1 MSKPIRKI
9 VRMLPSI
16 DASYGARIGDGWDV
30 NARLRRSTQDTFM
43 RRYKFDGDTKL
54 TVKGRRGASEAEPLL
69 SGRGILT
76 FRVLNSADTPEKEPT
91 VLPHVFYEKVRPGLR
106 PGQRIKTEISA
117 IQVDNDDQHDLSRWV
132 GNVEMHDEIK
142 TLACCHRP
150 AGGRDRKLLQHPEE
164 ACQRDNKTDDLGR
177 VTPQLSAGW
186 RMPLAL
192 TSVESISRSRNR
204 RCSLPMLAGQT

>member
-1 MSKPIRKI
+1 MQ
-9 VRMLPSI
+9 
-16 DASYGARIGDGWDV
+16 GC
-30 NARLRRSTQDTFM
+30 N
-43 RRYKFDGDTKL
+43 
-54 TVKGRRGASEAEPLL
+54 GRRRIHSCGATNSMGTPNCSRNVVAERLKPNRYYRVEA
-69 SGRGILT
+69 SDIQG
-76 FRVLNSADTPEKEPT
+76 LNSADTPEKEPT

-142 TLACCHRP
+142 TGRVVTDLR
-150 AGGRDRKLLQHPEE
+150 AGAIASYYSIQKKPSS
-164 ACQRDNKTDDLGR
+164 ATTKTDDLGR

-192 TSVESISRSRNR
+192 PASIDQPFSNR
-204 RCSLPMLAGQT
+204 RCSWFMSAGRT